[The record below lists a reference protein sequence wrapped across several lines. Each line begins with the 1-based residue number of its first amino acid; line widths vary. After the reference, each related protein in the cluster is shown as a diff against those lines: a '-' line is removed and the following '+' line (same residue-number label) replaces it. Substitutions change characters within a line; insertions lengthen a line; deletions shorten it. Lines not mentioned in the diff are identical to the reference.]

1 MHVQQARVP
10 GKSHLLQVLVVHTTL
25 KLVTAVRV
33 STFNDHSSSRLLVL
47 PVIRPQDTELA
58 LIQRPQFQSPRHR
71 MRVRL
76 QNVQVS
82 NLVQR
87 LPQLVVLSNMPLKL
101 LNLVIRIT
109 LTLTLTDMG
118 IAHIQ
123 RQHHRQAHH
132 QMHAQL
138 QNALHNQSQSFEG

>member
-1 MHVQQARVP
+1 MHVLQARVP

-25 KLVTAVRV
+25 KLV
-33 STFNDHSSSRLLVL
+33 
-47 PVIRPQDTELA
+47 
-58 LIQRPQFQSPRHR
+58 
-71 MRVRL
+71 
-76 QNVQVS
+76 
-82 NLVQR
+82 
-87 LPQLVVLSNMPLKL
+87 
-101 LNLVIRIT
+101 
-109 LTLTLTDMG
+109 TLTDMG

>member
-1 MHVQQARVP
+1 
-10 GKSHLLQVLVVHTTL
+10 
-25 KLVTAVRV
+25 
-33 STFNDHSSSRLLVL
+33 
-47 PVIRPQDTELA
+47 
-58 LIQRPQFQSPRHR
+58 

-82 NLVQR
+82 NQVQR

-101 LNLVIRIT
+101 LNLVTRIT

>member
-1 MHVQQARVP
+1 MHVLQARVP
-10 GKSHLLQVLVVHTTL
+10 DKSHLLQVLVVHTTL

-33 STFNDHSSSRLLVL
+33 TDMDIAH
-47 PVIRPQDTELA
+47 
-58 LIQRPQFQSPRHR
+58 IQRPQLQSPRHR

-82 NLVQR
+82 NQVQR

-123 RQHHRQAHH
+123 RQHHRQARH